1 MSAVQHS
8 FPLRVDAGVTRMY
21 ELGLWD
27 ERTLADIVDE
37 HARTR
42 PDKPAVVDAR
52 GRLSYGELNDLSVR
66 LAAVLHELGVGAGT
80 PVAAQ
85 LPGCTLL
92 PALHLACVRIGA
104 LFMPLSTA
112 WRGAELR
119 PLLATVGA
127 AVLVVPG
134 AGGIDGDDFDFAGLA
149 ASIRA
154 ELPGLRAVL
163 PARGGSGETIEALA
177 AAADPLT
184 DAQLAALRVP
194 AGAPTLVMS
203 SSGTTGTPKAA
214 VWGGNDLKALLLHN
228 VVPRLRLTAD
238 DVAAGLAPAGTGSTG
253 YIFPVLTPL
262 LLGATAAIL
271 ERWSPRA
278 ALDLIVA
285 EGATYATAI
294 PTQMVMLL
302 PLGLEDA
309 DLSRFTRFNNAGAPL
324 PPSTARELEERMGCR
339 VQSIYGSTDGG
350 VPVMTSVDDDDEVR
364 RTTVGVI
371 CTGVD
376 VRLVGADGAVLAAGE
391 AGEVCWRE
399 SKSYGY
405 LKQPAYDAAAFD
417 AERWYH
423 SGDVGR
429 FDERGNLRI
438 VGRIKD
444 MILRGG
450 TNIFPAEIEHL
461 VAQHHAVADVAVVGV
476 PDDRLGERACAVVV
490 PVAGATPDLAGLCAF
505 LREREVAVV
514 KLPEELVLVPTL
526 PTNAGGK
533 IDKAQVRERAVR
545 ELRSRSAAATT
556 TDHPATEGTA

>member
-1 MSAVQHS
+1 
-8 FPLRVDAGVTRMY
+8 MY

-27 ERTLADIVDE
+27 ERTFADIVDE
-37 HARTR
+37 HARTQ
-42 PDKPAVVDAR
+42 PDKPAVTDAR
-52 GRLSYGELNDLSVR
+52 GRLTYRELSDLSLR
-66 LAAVLHELGVGAGT
+66 LAAVLHEVGVQAGA

-92 PALHLACVRIGA
+92 PALHLACIRIGA

-119 PLLATVGA
+119 PLLAAVGA

-134 AGGIDGDDFDFAGLA
+134 PGGIAGDDFDFLGLA
-149 ASIRA
+149 GSIRA
-154 ELPGLRAVL
+154 EQPGLRAVL
-163 PARGGSGETIEALA
+163 AARSGGKGAIEALA
-177 AAADPLT
+177 AAATLLT
-184 DAQLAALRVP
+184 GEQLAAMRVP
-194 AGAPTLVMS
+194 AEAPALVMS

-228 VVPRLRLTAD
+228 VVPRLRMTAD

-271 ERWSPRA
+271 ERWSPQA

-302 PLGLEDA
+302 PLALESA

-350 VPVMTSVDDDDEVR
+350 VPVMTSVDDDEEVR
-364 RTTVGVI
+364 RTTVGSI
-371 CTGVD
+371 CAGVD
-376 VRLVGADGAVLAAGE
+376 VRLVGADGAPVAAGE
-391 AGEVCWRE
+391 AGEVCWRDG
-399 SKSYGY
+399 KSYGY
-405 LKQPAYDAAAFD
+405 LNQPAYDAAAFD
-417 AERWYH
+417 AERWFH
-423 SGDVGR
+423 SGDVGQ
-429 FDERGNLRI
+429 FDDGGNLRI

-461 VAQHHAVADVAVVGV
+461 VSQHPAVADVSVVGV

-490 PVAGATPDLAGLCAF
+490 PVDGAALDLAGICAF
-505 LREREVAVV
+505 LCEREVAVV
-514 KLPEELVLVPTL
+514 KLPEELVLVAAL

-533 IDKAQVRERAVR
+533 IDKAQVREHAVK
-545 ELRSRSAAATT
+545 ELQSRSA
-556 TDHPATEGTA
+556 

>member
-1 MSAVQHS
+1 MASVHLS
-8 FPLRVDAGVTRMY
+8 LPLREDAGVTRMY

-27 ERTLADIVDE
+27 NRTFADIVDE
-37 HARTR
+37 HARTQ
-42 PDKPAVVDAR
+42 PDKTAVVDAR
-52 GRLSYGELNDLSVR
+52 GRLSYRELTDLSAR
-66 LAAVLHELGVGAGT
+66 LAAVLHELGVGPGS

-104 LFMPLSTA
+104 LFIPLSTS

-127 AVLVVPG
+127 TVLIVPG
-134 AGGIDGDDFDFAGLA
+134 EGGITEDGFDFLGLA

-154 ELPGLRAVL
+154 EQSGLRAAL
-163 PARGGSGETIEALA
+163 PARSGGSDAIEARA
-177 AAADPLT
+177 AAAVPLT
-184 DAQLAALRVP
+184 VDQLAALRVP
-194 AGAPTLVMS
+194 ADAPTLVMS
-203 SSGTTGTPKAA
+203 SSGTTGSPKAA

-228 VVPRLRLTAD
+228 VVPRLRMTAD

-253 YIFPVLTPL
+253 YIFPIMAPL

-271 ERWSPRA
+271 ERWSPQA
-278 ALDLIVA
+278 ALDLIVT

-302 PLGLEDA
+302 PLALESA

-324 PPSTARELEERMGCR
+324 PASTARELEERMGCR

-364 RTTVGVI
+364 RTTVGAI
-371 CTGVD
+371 CAGVD
-376 VRLVGADGAVLAAGE
+376 VRLVGADGAALAAGE
-391 AGEVCWRE
+391 AGEVCWRDA
-399 SKSYGY
+399 KSYGY
-405 LKQPAYDAAAFD
+405 LNQPDYDAVAFD
-417 AERWYH
+417 AERWFH

-461 VAQHHAVADVAVVGV
+461 VSQHPAVADVAIVGV
-476 PDDRLGERACAVVV
+476 PDDRLGERACAVIV
-490 PVAGATPDLAGLCAF
+490 PVAGATVDLDGLCAF
-505 LREREVAVV
+505 LRDREVAVV

-533 IDKAQVRERAVR
+533 IDKAQVRKEALQD
-545 ELRSRSAAATT
+545 LRSR
-556 TDHPATEGTA
+556 

>member
-1 MSAVQHS
+1 MATTQLPL
-8 FPLRVDAGVTRMY
+8 PLRDDEGVSRMY
-21 ELGLWD
+21 ALGLWD
-27 ERTLADIVDE
+27 ERTLADIVDG
-37 HARTR
+37 HARTD
-42 PDKPAVVDAR
+42 PDKLAVIDAR
-52 GRLSYGELNDLSVR
+52 SRVSYGELGELSLR
-66 LAAVLHELGVGAGT
+66 LAAVLHGLGVEPGD

-119 PLLATVGA
+119 PLLAAVGA

-134 AGGIDGDDFDFAGLA
+134 AGGIDDDFDFLGLA
-149 ASIRA
+149 GSIRD
-154 ELPGLRAVL
+154 EQPTLRAVI
-163 PARGGSGETIEALA
+163 PARSGNADAIEALA
-177 AAADPLT
+177 AAVTRQAVDEV
-184 DAQLAALRVP
+184 AGLR
-194 AGAPTLVMS
+194 ASAEAPVLVMS

-228 VVPRLRLTAD
+228 VVPRLRLAAD

-271 ERWSPRA
+271 ERWSPQA

-294 PTQMVMLL
+294 PTQMAMLL
-302 PLGLEDA
+302 PLGLEAA

-350 VPVMTSVDDDDEVR
+350 VPVMTSVDDAEPVR
-364 RTTVGVI
+364 RTTVGSV
-371 CTGVD
+371 CAGVE
-376 VRLVGADGAVLAAGE
+376 VKLVGADGAALPAGE
-391 AGEVCWRE
+391 AGEVCWRAG
-399 SKSYGY
+399 KSYGY
-405 LKQPAYDAAAFD
+405 LNQPAYDTAAFD
-417 AERWYH
+417 AEQWFH

-429 FDERGNLRI
+429 FDDEGNLRI

-461 VAQHHAVADVAVVGV
+461 VSQHPGVADVAVVGV

-490 PVAGATPDLAGLCAF
+490 PVAGAAPDLAGLCAF
-505 LREREVAVV
+505 LRDREVAVV
-514 KLPEELVLVPTL
+514 KLPEELVLVDAL

-533 IDKAQVRERAVR
+533 IDKARVRETAVE
-545 ELRSRSAAATT
+545 ELQAPSA
-556 TDHPATEGTA
+556 